1 LQIGRDQALKL
12 SDREVVERWRL
23 LFTLPAYLSDWYD
36 GVPQDG
42 VFTILAKQRIKI
54 LRKRLYDLGW
64 FMRCLNEPI
73 ARRANAE
80 DKCKGRFWEGRYKS
94 QALLDERALLA
105 CMTYVD
111 LNPIRAGIAK
121 TPEESD
127 LTSVQARIQK
137 SKISRLVEFD
147 TPPINENIL
156 NSDKLPFT
164 LVEYLELVDW
174 SGRIIRDDK
183 RGFIAADT
191 PPILQRLE

>member
-1 LQIGRDQALKL
+1 MSNHYHLVLQIDRDQALKL

-23 LFTLPAYLSDWYD
+23 LFTLPGYLSDWYD
-36 GVPQDG
+36 GVPQDS
-42 VFTILAKQRIKI
+42 VFTILAKQRIKV

-94 QALLDERALLA
+94 QALLDEKALLA

-121 TPEESD
+121 TPEDSD
-127 LTSVQARIQK
+127 L
-137 SKISRLVEFD
+137 
-147 TPPINENIL
+147 
-156 NSDKLPFT
+156 
-164 LVEYLELVDW
+164 
-174 SGRIIRDDK
+174 
-183 RGFIAADT
+183 
-191 PPILQRLE
+191 